1 MAIGLWLLFDQQLY
15 LQSIG
20 AAEQTDYIVGTYV
33 VLGVGMVMTLVGFL
47 GCCGSWKE
55 SPWMLATFFV
65 FLIIILVG
73 EVAIGVLVYTRYA
86 HYHVLSS
93 LTSKLDSDHTCSLL
107 HQDRVVRRV
116 HPELCGDDGGQEIPQ
131 QLHRRHPELRP
142 PAREGT
148 NYNHIFTLLFF

>member
-65 FLIIILVG
+65 FLVIILVG
-73 EVAIGVLVYTRYA
+73 EVAVGVLIYFRAAPYEDFVRNFSR
-86 HYHVLSS
+86 SS
-93 LTSKLDSDHTCSLL
+93 HPHKVKFDRLL
-107 HQDRVVRRV
+107 GRALGC
-116 HPELCGDDGGQEIPQ
+116 PMMAW
-131 QLHRRHPELRP
+131 P
-142 PAREGT
+142 P
-148 NYNHIFTLLFF
+148 